1 MGLIAAIGCS
11 SINIAGE
18 PVMLL
23 REFNQEGGVRILSDR
38 NCAREARLYL
48 VWFETTLAKCNASSA
63 TRSCIPKNLA

>member
-1 MGLIAAIGCS
+1 
-11 SINIAGE
+11 
-18 PVMLL
+18 MLL